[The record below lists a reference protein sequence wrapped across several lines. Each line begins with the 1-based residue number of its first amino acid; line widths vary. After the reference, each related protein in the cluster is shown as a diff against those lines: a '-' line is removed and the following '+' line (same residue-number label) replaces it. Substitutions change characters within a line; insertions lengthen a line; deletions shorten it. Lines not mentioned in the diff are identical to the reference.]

1 MLFSSVTVFAEEYD
15 SKYPSEN
22 VNIAKT
28 RAEMFLN
35 SVGKPALLEEGILLK
50 NLNGEYE
57 AVSFSMPE
65 NGYIIVNIK
74 DLTIPELSFEN
85 SNPYDNV
92 KNPIYNGVLSYYSK
106 VGEEFVSL
114 KDNSS
119 VRIEQFENVYSK
131 EEIADKEESIRTLE
145 NTLKNQL
152 RHVNIE
158 RYINGSLKTW
168 YISGGHCG
176 SIASAI
182 CMRYYY
188 DYVSTNYV
196 PSGSK
201 NIYTC
206 NTLNGDSYINKCSKE
221 NNQVVSEKIEGVYV
235 SKLLCSK
242 DMLFA
247 FATTKYGKEM
257 NSYIYIYDAEE
268 LSFDEKIDITNYGG
282 THYKAILFDN
292 NILFSNSVDSGDH
305 PCNTVCIYSIND
317 KTIETISFDQYYP
330 LDLAVWDNILIVSH
344 FDLVKREGGSIS
356 IYNLETKELNNI
368 ELGHDVEQMTI
379 NENVIYILS
388 DKIIYQYEL
397 KDMNLYLKCKTQIK
411 KSNEENYLSG
421 IFYIKP
427 ESMKFTL

>member
-1 MLFSSVTVFAEEYD
+1 MRAEELWKAYCEKENIDIDTPYKAWGFGDAPDQLADLVLTGIKTATASAYD
-15 SKYPSEN
+15 LYFMEGEEDPLPQSGDYS
-22 VNIAKT
+22 II
-28 RAEMFLN
+28 LN
-35 SVGKPALLEEGILLK
+35 SKD
-50 NLNGEYE
+50 E
-57 AVSFSMPE
+57 AVCV
-65 NGYIIVNIK
+65 IQ
-74 DLTIPELSFEN
+74 T
-85 SNPYDNV
+85 
-92 KNPIYNGVLSYYSK
+92 
-106 VGEEFVSL
+106 
-114 KDNSS
+114 
-119 VRIEQFENVYSK
+119 
-131 EEIADKEESIRTLE
+131 T
-145 NTLKNQL
+145 
-152 RHVNIE
+152 
-158 RYINGSLKTW
+158 KT
-168 YISGGHCG
+168 
-176 SIASAI
+176 
-182 CMRYYY
+182 
-188 DYVSTNYV
+188 
-196 PSGSK
+196 
-201 NIYTC
+201 
-206 NTLNGDSYINKCSKE
+206 SKE

>member
-1 MLFSSVTVFAEEYD
+1 MKRITNTICAVLLSGIFMVMTGV
-15 SKYPSEN
+15 N
-22 VNIAKT
+22 VNAT
-28 RAEMFLN
+28 EQEYP
-35 SVGKPALLEEGILLK
+35 PA
-50 NLNGEYE
+50 E
-57 AVSFSMPE
+57 AVFPE
-65 NGYIIVNIK
+65 EKVLQIENQIK
-74 DLTIPELSFEN
+74 NT
-85 SNPYDNV
+85 
-92 KNPIYNGVLSYYSK
+92 PIYNDKDAEGN
-106 VGEEFVSL
+106 FSL
-114 KDNSS
+114 K
-119 VRIEQFENVYSK
+119 
-131 EEIADKEESIRTLE
+131 
-145 NTLKNQL
+145 NT
-152 RHVNIE
+152 R
-158 RYINGSLKTW
+158 
-168 YISGGHCG
+168 
-176 SIASAI
+176 A
-182 CMRYYY
+182 
-188 DYVSTNYV
+188 
-196 PSGSK
+196 
-201 NIYTC
+201 
-206 NTLNGDSYINKCSKE
+206 
-221 NNQVVSEKIEGVYV
+221 SEKIEGVYV

-247 FATTKYGKEM
+247 FATTKNGKEM

-344 FDLVKREGGSIS
+344 FDLVKREGGGIS

-368 ELGHDVEQMTI
+368 ELGHDAEQMTI

-427 ESMKFTL
+427 ESVKFTL

>member
-1 MLFSSVTVFAEEYD
+1 MGVLILGNKSVVKRKSYITMLVFI
-15 SKYPSEN
+15 ST
-22 VNIAKT
+22 IIIL
-28 RAEMFLN
+28 FL
-35 SVGKPALLEEGILLK
+35 
-50 NLNGEYE
+50 
-57 AVSFSMPE
+57 
-65 NGYIIVNIK
+65 IVNMN
-74 DLTIPELSFEN
+74 EN
-85 SNPYDNV
+85 SSKIKV
-92 KNPIYNGVLSYYSK
+92 KG
-106 VGEEFVSL
+106 GEGYGMFD
-114 KDNSS
+114 KAT
-119 VRIEQFENVYSK
+119 RIEIIFNDNEYIVSNPDEIEQIIRLCRQNWEPSNTHITK
-131 EEIADKEESIRTLE
+131 EDCDMCVKFIGTDTEVC
-145 NTLKNQL
+145 
-152 RHVNIE
+152 VN
-158 RYINGSLKTW
+158 
-168 YISGGHCG
+168 
-176 SIASAI
+176 
-182 CMRYYY
+182 
-188 DYVSTNYV
+188 D
-196 PSGSK
+196 K

>member
-1 MLFSSVTVFAEEYD
+1 MERFIRKLFGLTFSALLAVVMLFSSVTVFAEEYD

-196 PSGSK
+196 PSGSIGQNALIALMQQYVGK
-201 NIYTC
+201 RQTMRQSLKSTPPII
-206 NTLNGDSYINKCSKE
+206 GDVAS
-221 NNQVVSEKIEGVYV
+221 
-235 SKLLCSK
+235 
-242 DMLFA
+242 
-247 FATTKYGKEM
+247 
-257 NSYIYIYDAEE
+257 
-268 LSFDEKIDITNYGG
+268 
-282 THYKAILFDN
+282 
-292 NILFSNSVDSGDH
+292 
-305 PCNTVCIYSIND
+305 CIRPED
-317 KTIETISFDQYYP
+317 
-330 LDLAVWDNILIVSH
+330 
-344 FDLVKREGGSIS
+344 
-356 IYNLETKELNNI
+356 
-368 ELGHDVEQMTI
+368 
-379 NENVIYILS
+379 
-388 DKIIYQYEL
+388 
-397 KDMNLYLKCKTQIK
+397 YLT
-411 KSNEENYLSG
+411 
-421 IFYIKP
+421 
-427 ESMKFTL
+427 MA

>member
-1 MLFSSVTVFAEEYD
+1 MERFIRKLFGLTFSALLAVVMLFSSVTVFAEEYD

-106 VGEEFVSL
+106 VGEEFVYL

-152 RHVNIE
+152 RHEKDKGWQYLI
-158 RYINGSLKTW
+158 
-168 YISGGHCG
+168 
-176 SIASAI
+176 
-182 CMRYYY
+182 
-188 DYVSTNYV
+188 
-196 PSGSK
+196 
-201 NIYTC
+201 
-206 NTLNGDSYINKCSKE
+206 
-221 NNQVVSEKIEGVYV
+221 KIEKKG
-235 SKLLCSK
+235 
-242 DMLFA
+242 
-247 FATTKYGKEM
+247 GE
-257 NSYIYIYDAEE
+257 
-268 LSFDEKIDITNYGG
+268 IT
-282 THYKAILFDN
+282 L
-292 NILFSNSVDSGDH
+292 
-305 PCNTVCIYSIND
+305 
-317 KTIETISFDQYYP
+317 ISFM
-330 LDLAVWDNILIVSH
+330 DNKVKVNDIVYEVR
-344 FDLVKREGGSIS
+344 D
-356 IYNLETKELNNI
+356 YNI
-368 ELGHDVEQMTI
+368 DDF
-379 NENVIYILS
+379 S
-388 DKIIYQYEL
+388 
-397 KDMNLYLKCKTQIK
+397 YLF
-411 KSNEENYLSG
+411 E
-421 IFYIKP
+421 
-427 ESMKFTL
+427 

>member
-1 MLFSSVTVFAEEYD
+1 
-15 SKYPSEN
+15 
-22 VNIAKT
+22 
-28 RAEMFLN
+28 
-35 SVGKPALLEEGILLK
+35 
-50 NLNGEYE
+50 
-57 AVSFSMPE
+57 
-65 NGYIIVNIK
+65 
-74 DLTIPELSFEN
+74 
-85 SNPYDNV
+85 
-92 KNPIYNGVLSYYSK
+92 
-106 VGEEFVSL
+106 
-114 KDNSS
+114 
-119 VRIEQFENVYSK
+119 
-131 EEIADKEESIRTLE
+131 
-145 NTLKNQL
+145 
-152 RHVNIE
+152 
-158 RYINGSLKTW
+158 
-168 YISGGHCG
+168 
-176 SIASAI
+176 
-182 CMRYYY
+182 
-188 DYVSTNYV
+188 
-196 PSGSK
+196 
-201 NIYTC
+201 
-206 NTLNGDSYINKCSKE
+206 
-221 NNQVVSEKIEGVYV
+221 
-235 SKLLCSK
+235 
-242 DMLFA
+242 MLFA

-268 LSFDEKIDITNYGG
+268 PSFDEKIDITNYGG

-421 IFYIKP
+421 IFILNLNP
-427 ESMKFTL
+427 